1 MKKIPVI
8 GLIALFTVAAA
19 YGETPTKRSIGWDG
33 DVQGISF
40 RAITASGLGFGA
52 AAGIMFDSP
61 KNERAETKTDVYLGL
76 TVFKS
81 VWEHERGNLNG
92 FGSAMLDV
100 FGNYDKD
107 DDSQIDFTFA
117 AGLEPEIFLIKNL
130 SVTTRFGIAL
140 KLIGDDI
147 DNSDDGTTII
157 STFGNKISV
166 VEGFSFNW
174 YF

>member
-1 MKKIPVI
+1 MKKILVI
-8 GLIALFTVAAA
+8 VVIALFAAA
-19 YGETPTKRSIGWDG
+19 AVYGETPTKRSIGWDG

-52 AAGIMFDSP
+52 AAGLVYDSP
-61 KNERAETKTDVYLGL
+61 KSEWADTKTDVYLGL

-81 VWEHERGNLNG
+81 IWESERGNLNG
-92 FGSAMLDV
+92 FGGAMLDV
-100 FGNYDKD
+100 FGNYDED
-107 DDSQIDFTFA
+107 DNSQTNLTLA

-130 SVTTRFGIAL
+130 SVTTKFGIAF

-147 DNSDDGTTII
+147 DNSDDGSTII
-157 STFGNKISV
+157 TTFGNKISV